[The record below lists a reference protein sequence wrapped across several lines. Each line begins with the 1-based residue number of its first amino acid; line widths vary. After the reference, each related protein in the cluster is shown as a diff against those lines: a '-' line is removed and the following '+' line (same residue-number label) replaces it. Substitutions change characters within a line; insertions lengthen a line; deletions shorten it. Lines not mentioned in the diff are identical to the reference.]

1 MAGGAHSSAVA
12 PKALFGGDERGGESA
27 AAAAR
32 SAVASADAPS
42 RDPRGVGGVG
52 GGVALEPPHLAGDC
66 VAPRSPASLMGVAGV
81 DAPTR
86 AESRVH
92 GEVRTRANSRDV

>member
-32 SAVASADAPS
+32 SAVASADAL
-42 RDPRGVGGVG
+42 RGVGGVG
-52 GGVALEPPHLAGDC
+52 GGGAALEPPHLAGDW

-92 GEVRTRANSRDV
+92 GEVRTRADSRDV